1 MKLKNQLA
9 ILKSIREEG
18 PISRVD
24 IKHRTLLSW
33 GTVTTSTKE
42 LLDRGIITEIGAVTT
57 GIGRR
62 PVELDLNRTDNYVLG
77 LQLGSLLVRADIPQK
92 NVL

>member
-9 ILKSIREEG
+9 ILRSIRDEG

-24 IKHRTLLSW
+24 IKERTRLSW

-42 LLDRGIITEIGAVTT
+42 LLDRGIITEIGSVTT
-57 GIGRR
+57 GVGRR
-62 PVELDLNRTDNYVLG
+62 PVELDLNRGTT
-77 LQLGSLLVRADIPQK
+77 SSWASSWAACWSVRSSWT
-92 NVL
+92 